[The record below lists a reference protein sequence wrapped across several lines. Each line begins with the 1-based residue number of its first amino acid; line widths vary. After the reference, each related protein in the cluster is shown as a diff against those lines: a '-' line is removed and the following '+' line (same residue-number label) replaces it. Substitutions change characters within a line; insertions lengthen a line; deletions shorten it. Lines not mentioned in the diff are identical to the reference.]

1 MIGGHWNKVITK
13 LDNGGHWN
21 KITTLGGQQCIL
33 II

>member
-13 LDNGGHWN
+13 LDSGGHWN